1 MECAKNLLM
10 GRKLKQA
17 TTKKKKTHKTSKE
30 IIDLK
35 RREWAETWHT
45 QVLVCVCSHSVWACG
60 RVIFFFFFSV
70 LLRAPSL
77 FFSTADLL
85 FLRWN
90 SFWWLTSNLH
100 WCILKGHIPPTNVEI
115 FHFSKSFQR
124 GVESTWASDSAAFAQ
139 SRAIWKKNGDT
150 AGLKASRA
158 AERRA
163 RCPTT
168 HSALLAPRSICQTDG
183 VCFRSIYHCV

>member
-17 TTKKKKTHKTSKE
+17 TTKKKKHKTSKE

-35 RREWAETWHT
+35 RREWAESWHT
-45 QVLVCVCSHSVWACG
+45 RVLVCVLSQCVGVWTCD
-60 RVIFFFFFSV
+60 FFFFSV

-77 FFSTADLL
+77 FFYTADLL

-90 SFWWLTSNLH
+90 SFWWLTSNIH
-100 WCILKGHIPPTNVEI
+100 WCILKGHILPTNVEI
-115 FHFSKSFQR
+115 FHFSESFQR
-124 GVESTWASDSAAFAQ
+124 SVESTWASDSAAFAQ

-150 AGLKASRA
+150 AGLKTSRT
-158 AERRA
+158 AERGA

-168 HSALLAPRSICQTDG
+168 DSALLAPRSICQTDG

>member
-17 TTKKKKTHKTSKE
+17 TTKKKTQNVEGNNWPQTERVGWDLTHTGSS
-30 IIDLK
+30 
-35 RREWAETWHT
+35 
-45 QVLVCVCSHSVWACG
+45 VCVLSQCVGVWTCD
-60 RVIFFFFFSV
+60 FFFFSV

-77 FFSTADLL
+77 FFYTADLL

-100 WCILKGHIPPTNVEI
+100 WCILKGHILPTNVEI
-115 FHFSKSFQR
+115 FHFSESFQR
-124 GVESTWASDSAAFAQ
+124 SVESTSASDSAAFAQ
-139 SRAIWKKNGDT
+139 SRASWKKNGDT
-150 AGLKASRA
+150 AGLKTSRT

-168 HSALLAPRSICQTDG
+168 DSALLAPRSICQTDG